1 MKKKQLL
8 FYFSFEKHHHTKKT
22 KEIKKERNDHENKFC
37 APTNLMKW
45 NEQNELRTRRKIGE
59 CMREKYDFFLVE
71 AHSPVRTINL
81 EEETS
86 LNRNIKW
93 EFSIYTLVI
102 ACNASLSLSLVVDTL
117 IYEDCFLHVLHLFF
131 MMARTLFVYMSHV
144 TFLWSFMATGLPS
157 WKISPIHTSMW

>member
-102 ACNASLSLSLVVDTL
+102 ACNASLARRWYIDLWGL
-117 IYEDCFLHVLHLFF
+117 LF
-131 MMARTLFVYMSHV
+131 ARLTFVFYDGKNFVYHV

>member
-8 FYFSFEKHHHTKKT
+8 FCFSFEKHHHTKKT

-93 EFSIYTLVI
+93 EFSIYTFGH
-102 ACNASLSLSLVVDTL
+102 CNALPLSLARRWYIDLWGL
-117 IYEDCFLHVLHLFF
+117 LF
-131 MMARTLFVYMSHV
+131 ARLTFVFYDGKN
-144 TFLWSFMATGLPS
+144 FFC
-157 WKISPIHTSMW
+157 